1 MNKKQFIWLLI
12 ALLLFAATGV
22 SGVLMAERAR
32 QLSLESVETV
42 VGSLFSQEEEDVV
55 SLPAE
60 PYLARVCV
68 EGTILSDG
76 ALYGESFD
84 LDYTLGCIEEYM
96 ADENNVGLFLYI
108 NSPGGEVN
116 ASDTLYL
123 KLMDYK
129 NITGRPIYCY
139 FDDYACSGGY
149 YAAMPADE
157 IYANRNS
164 VCVNI
169 GVYIS
174 TYNFA
179 GLFEKAGVEEVTF
192 RSSPNKGIG
201 LAGSPWTEEQK
212 EIYQGIVDLQYQ
224 QFLEVVAEGRGMTC
238 DEVKALD
245 DGREMLA
252 VQALEAGFIDGIC
265 RLEEY
270 EQLVLA
276 KFSDDT
282 VIYTPYVEQDIMD
295 ELLSYLDSRLP
306 RSDSQVWM
314 DFAEKNGGMVV
325 MAYAD

>member
-1 MNKKQFIWLLI
+1 MTKKQFIWLAI
-12 ALLLFAATGV
+12 ALLLFAGTGI
-22 SGVLMAERAR
+22 SGILMAERA
-32 QLSLESVETV
+32 QQQNLAMVEDMFA
-42 VGSLFSQEEEDVV
+42 GLFSGEEAVDC
-55 SLPAE
+55 PADS
-60 PYLARVCV
+60 PYVARVNV
-68 EGTILSDG
+68 EGSIMSDG
-76 ALYGESFD
+76 AAYGEGFD
-84 LDYTLGCIEEYM
+84 LDYTIECIEDYM

-108 NSPGGEVN
+108 NSPGGEMN
-116 ASDTLYL
+116 ASDTLYY

-129 NITGRPIYCY
+129 TETGRPIYCY

-149 YAAMPADE
+149 YVAMPADE
-157 IYANRNS
+157 IWANRNS
-164 VCVNI
+164 MCVNI

-201 LAGSPWTEEQK
+201 MPGTPWTEEQK
-212 EIYQGIVDLQYQ
+212 EIYQSIVDLHYQ
-224 QFLEVVAEGRGMTC
+224 QFLEVVAEGRGMTA
-238 DEVKALD
+238 DEVKRLD

-252 VQALEAGFIDGIC
+252 IQALEAGFIDGIC

-270 EQLVLA
+270 EQAVLA
-276 KFSDDT
+276 DFSDDT
-282 VIYTPYVEQDIMD
+282 VIYEPYIEPSPME
-295 ELLSYLDSRLP
+295 ELFGYLDSRLP

>member
-22 SGVLMAERAR
+22 TGAMMARSAR
-32 QLSLESVETV
+32 EQSAQLLES
-42 VGSLFSQEEEDVV
+42 GFAALFSQEEAEA
-55 SLPAE
+55 LPE
-60 PYLARVCV
+60 GPYVARVSV
-68 EGTILSDG
+68 EGSILSDG

-84 LDYTLGCIEEYM
+84 LEYTIECIEDYM

-108 NSPGGEVN
+108 NSPGGEMN
-116 ASDTLYL
+116 ASDTLYY

-129 NITGRPIYCY
+129 HETGRPIYCY

-149 YAAMPADE
+149 YVAMPADE

-164 VCVNI
+164 MCVNI

-201 LAGSPWTEEQK
+201 MPGTPWTEEQK
-212 EIYQGIVDLQYQ
+212 AIYQSIVDLHYQ
-224 QFLEVVAEGRGMTC
+224 QFLEVVAEGRGMSTE
-238 DEVKALD
+238 EVKRRD

-270 EQLVLA
+270 EQAVLA
-276 KFSDDT
+276 DFSDDT
-282 VIYTPYVEQDIMD
+282 VIYEPGFVLSPME

-314 DFAEKNGGMVV
+314 DFAEKNSGMVV